1 MQQKKVYI
9 RTFGCQMNF
18 HDSEKIL
25 GLFKSEN
32 FLETDSP
39 LESDIVVFNTCSI
52 RQKAEQKFFS
62 ELGKIKALKKKN
74 PDLKVIVAG
83 CIAQQQKEEI
93 FKRANFVDFVV
104 GPQNI
109 NAFKEIIQSRQKKIA
124 FTDENQYIS
133 EFEIPAFRKSAVSV
147 MVNIMYGCNNFCS
160 YCIVPYTRGREK
172 SRATVSILDEIK
184 KLADTGYKEVLLLGQ
199 NVNSYHSDTD
209 FPGLLKKINN
219 INGIE
224 RIRFVTSHPKD
235 LSDDLI
241 FSIRDL
247 DKVCEHIHLP
257 LQSGSNK
264 ILKLM
269 NRRYSY
275 EDYLK
280 KIEKLKKNIPK
291 IAITSDIIAGFPQ
304 ETDEDHNQTINAL
317 KEIQFDGVFAF
328 KFSPRKGTVAANLDG
343 QIPEK
348 IKLERLYEIIDLQNS
363 ITEKKNS
370 MLKNSIEEIL
380 IEGKDEKDKT
390 FLTGRTRSNKIV
402 LLPENIKRIK
412 EGELVKVKIVETHR
426 HSLVG
431 ILSNE

>member
-1 MQQKKVYI
+1 MQKRKVYI

-25 GLFKSEN
+25 GLFKSED
-32 FLETDSP
+32 FLEADSP
-39 LESDIVVFNTCSI
+39 SEGDVIIFNTCSI

-83 CIAQQQKEEI
+83 CIAQHQKKDI
-93 FKRANFVDFVV
+93 FKKANFVDYVI

-109 NAFKEIIQSRQKKIA
+109 NVFKDIIRSEQKRIA
-124 FTDENQYIS
+124 YTDENPYIS
-133 EFEIPAFRKSAVSV
+133 EVEIPAFRKSTVSA

-172 SRATVSILDEIK
+172 SRATVTILEEIK
-184 KLADTGYKEVLLLGQ
+184 MLADRGYKEVLLLGQ
-199 NVNSYHSDTD
+199 NVNSYQSDTD

-235 LSDDLI
+235 LSDELI
-241 FSIRDL
+241 FAIRDL

-269 NRRYSY
+269 NRGYSY
-275 EDYLK
+275 EEYLK

-304 ETDEDHNQTINAL
+304 ETDEDHKQTIRAL
-317 KEIQFDGVFAF
+317 KEIQFDGIFAF
-328 KFSPRKGTVAANLDG
+328 KFSPRKGTAASILDG
-343 QIPEK
+343 QIPDK
-348 IKLERLYEIIDLQNS
+348 IRAERLYEIINIQNS
-363 ITEKKNS
+363 ITEE
-370 MLKNSIEEIL
+370 KNSILKDSVEEVL
-380 IEGKDEKDKT
+380 VDGKDEKDRNKY
-390 FLTGRTRSNKIV
+390 TGRTRSNKIV
-402 LLPENIKRIK
+402 IISDANREVK
-412 EGELVKVKIVETHR
+412 EGQIVMVKIIKTQR

-431 ILSNE
+431 ALI